1 MPFEHYESRFDAGNV
16 VADLLKR
23 KNKKLREVI
32 KDKPHEFFCFAIPN
46 GGVPVAE
53 AFCEKFHLYYDILIL
68 RKLKIPY
75 NPEAGFGS
83 MTTDG
88 TVLLNENLL
97 QHLHLS
103 KGEIN
108 KSIEVTRKEITERLE
123 FYNKNIQTQENTLKN
138 VSEKIIFLLDD
149 GLASGF
155 TMLAAIKMIKKYNP
169 KKIHIAVPTAPLHTI
184 EKIQLEVDKIIC
196 PNIRNSWR
204 FAVAEAYKHWYDVP
218 ESEVIKILNNSKR
231 YYDNLER
238 H

>member
-1 MPFEHYESRFDAGNV
+1 MPFERYESRFDAGNV

-23 KNKKLREVI
+23 KSKKLRELI

-46 GGVPVAE
+46 GGVPVVE
-53 AFCEKFHLYYDILIL
+53 AFCEKLNLYYDILIL

-97 QHLHLS
+97 NHLHLS

-108 KSIEVTRKEITERLE
+108 KAIEITRKEIKERLE
-123 FYNKNIQTQENTLKN
+123 FYNKNIQTQEKTLKN
-138 VSEKIIFLLDD
+138 VSKKNLFLLDD

-155 TMLAAIKMIKKYNP
+155 TMIAAIKMIKKYNP
-169 KKIHIAVPTAPLHTI
+169 KNIYIAVPTAPLHTV
-184 EKIQLEVDKIIC
+184 EKIKPEVDEVYC

-204 FAVAEAYKHWYDVP
+204 FAVAEAYKHWYDVS
-218 ESEVIKILNNSKR
+218 ELEVIKILNNSRK